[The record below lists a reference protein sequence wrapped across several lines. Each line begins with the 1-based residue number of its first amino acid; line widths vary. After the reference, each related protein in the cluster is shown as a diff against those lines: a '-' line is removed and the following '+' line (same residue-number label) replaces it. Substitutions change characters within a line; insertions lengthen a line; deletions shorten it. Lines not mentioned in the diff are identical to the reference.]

1 MKVLLISHSDNLGG
15 ANKASFRLFSS
26 LYKKIYVEVLCRYK
40 TENSRRI
47 NKIIQPKLIISK
59 IRDRLGNLT
68 SKLYLNH
75 EKIKNLPYLSGNWIY
90 SNWSDEINKSNFDI
104 INTHWIGSETISI
117 RDLSKIKKPLV
128 MTLHDM
134 WMFCGMEHYYNL
146 DQFEMNFRWMSNSK
160 VKKKYFFDLSKFVF
174 NKKRSINNI
183 HHIVT
188 PSRWLANYCS
198 KSLILKKKKITVI
211 PNPVD
216 TNIFKP
222 QNPFKIKKKLNIK
235 NNEKVILYGS
245 SSSLDVEAKG
255 FHKLL
260 KILTTV
266 NKITKHKIKFI
277 IFGDTKKID
286 QYTIPLSTINC
297 GYIKDTKKLIELY
310 SIADTLVMPSVL
322 DNLPQIATEGQSCG
336 CPIVAF
342 ETGGLPEIVDHNVN
356 GFLTKKFDTR
366 LFAKNIEKIFD
377 MNGKN
382 IKKFRNNARQKAK
395 KEWDKSVI
403 SEKYI
408 KLYKKILNETNK

>member
-1 MKVLLISHSDNLGG
+1 M
-15 ANKASFRLFSS
+15 
-26 LYKKIYVEVLCRYK
+26 
-40 TENSRRI
+40 
-47 NKIIQPKLIISK
+47 
-59 IRDRLGNLT
+59 
-68 SKLYLNH
+68 
-75 EKIKNLPYLSGNWIY
+75 
-90 SNWSDEINKSNFDI
+90 
-104 INTHWIGSETISI
+104 
-117 RDLSKIKKPLV
+117 
-128 MTLHDM
+128 
-134 WMFCGMEHYYNL
+134 
-146 DQFEMNFRWMSNSK
+146 
-160 VKKKYFFDLSKFVF
+160 
-174 NKKRSINNI
+174 
-183 HHIVT
+183 
-188 PSRWLANYCS
+188 
-198 KSLILKKKKITVI
+198 
-211 PNPVD
+211 
-216 TNIFKP
+216 
-222 QNPFKIKKKLNIK
+222 NIK

-286 QYTIPLSTINC
+286 QYMIPLSTINY

-310 SIADTLVMPSVL
+310 SIADILVMPSVL

-356 GFLTKKFDTR
+356 GLLTKKFDTK

-377 MNGKN
+377 MNETN
-382 IKKFRNNARQKAK
+382 TKKFRNNARQKAK
-395 KEWDKSVI
+395 KEWDNKVI